1 MSGLLKCLFYLAV
14 TGVVLFLAG
23 RMIPKKWILY
33 NRFPYR
39 TFPYEKDGRIY
50 QIFHIQKW
58 REKLPDM
65 SKIFPGMMPSKKLP
79 KRATAAQLEQM
90 VQETCVAELV
100 HDLLCVLGF
109 GCVFLWKGAGG
120 WFIAL
125 IYMAGNIPFSM
136 IQRYNRPKLI
146 QIMKR
151 LKTREGVEIHE
162 KSVIVKRQYGA
173 GA

>member
-1 MSGLLKCLFYLAV
+1 MDGLLICVLYLAV
-14 TGVVLFLAG
+14 IGLLLFLLG
-23 RMIPKKWILY
+23 RIIPKKWILY
-33 NRFPYR
+33 DRFPYGS
-39 TFPYEKDGRIY
+39 FPFEKNGKIY
-50 QIFHIQKW
+50 KVLHIHRW

-65 SKIFPGMMPSKKLP
+65 SKILPAMMPSKTLP
-79 KRATAAQLEQM
+79 KQATAAQLERM

-120 WFIAL
+120 WLIAL
-125 IYMAGNIPFSM
+125 LYMVGNIPFSI

-151 LKTREGVEIHE
+151 LKTREE
-162 KSVIVKRQYGA
+162 KE
-173 GA
+173 